1 MSKDSKQILQASKM
15 PKVDHPEETFVG
27 QQRFQ
32 IALAVAVSSQ
42 FLKLKEIIAK
52 QSQCDVRDPK
62 NYNITVEI

>member
-1 MSKDSKQILQASKM
+1 M